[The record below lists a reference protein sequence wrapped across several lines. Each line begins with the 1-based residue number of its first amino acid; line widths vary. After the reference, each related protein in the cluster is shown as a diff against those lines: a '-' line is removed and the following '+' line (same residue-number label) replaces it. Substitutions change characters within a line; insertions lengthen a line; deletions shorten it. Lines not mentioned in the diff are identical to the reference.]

1 MCGGCSEANA
11 ANEKVQKL
19 CDNVSAQRF
28 SLTLFSS
35 HIQIYFP
42 MFRFVLIFFVWRSG
56 KGRRR
61 GQNGEEVRGFH
72 SEDLHVAACEW
83 YELLY

>member
-11 ANEKVQKL
+11 ANEKIHTL
-19 CDNVSAQRF
+19 CKYVSAQRV

-35 HIQIYFP
+35 HVHINSS

-56 KGRRR
+56 KGCRR
-61 GQNGEEVRGFH
+61 GQNREEVRCFH